1 MRHRE
6 SNIQIQCVRYFSL
19 QYPEYTWRTTDGHF
33 GSLLNSVPNG
43 GHRSATEA
51 AIMKAE
57 GVVPGVAD
65 LELNIARGGYHGLK
79 IEMKTDSKTSRQ
91 SPAQKEWQKRIEQQG
106 YKYFVCRSVMDFIN
120 TIDEYLKQQ

>member
-6 SNIQIQCVRYFSL
+6 SNIQIQCVRYFTL
-19 QYPEYTWRTTDGHF
+19 QYPEYTWRTADGHF

-79 IEMKTDSKTSRQ
+79 IEMKTDTGRQ
-91 SPAQKEWQKRIEQQG
+91 SPSQKAWQTQIEAQG
-106 YKYFVCRSVMDFIN
+106 YKYAVCRSF
-120 TIDEYLKQQ
+120 DEFVKIIENYLGT